1 MRKAIIITVGLMAL
15 LLPGVA
21 SAQDSTVEFAIT
33 VPEGVQ
39 VIEDVPGYRES
50 FTYDVPAEAIGL
62 TCTAVDVSDNN
73 KSVHLG
79 NNIELTSAS
88 GSVVLEDVE
97 RGPGVTTVGI
107 GTVVLGSTVTATI
120 VLSPEPNWFDR
131 SIFSGQHTVTI
142 ACDVPPPTTT
152 LPPPDTDPVCE
163 PALFKIEGG
172 QLVDSTVDS
181 VTFVFSGL
189 DSVTV
194 TYDPAVVNVTAVSV
208 KGGSE
213 QNGGGYVTYVGGPY
227 VDLTAP
233 FNPQSEQVFSI
244 SHIIVCGDEP
254 TPSTTTVPP
263 TTTIPPTTTT
273 EAPCDEDDPCWD
285 CETMGNGIC
294 GTTTTTEAPLETTTT
309 TNPPNETTTT
319 TETPENPTTTVVI
332 DTETECYETEDGA
345 YTRVWEVVDGERV
358 RIIEEGPSL
367 ACTGGEEH
375 ELNRTAIAFVG
386 FALLAAGFGLLAFSR
401 NRRL

>member
-97 RGPGVTTVGI
+97 RGPGVTTVGTGSI
-107 GTVVLGSTVTATI
+107 VLGSTVTATI

-142 ACDVPPPTTT
+142 TCDVPPPTTT
-152 LPPPDTDPVCE
+152 LPPPETDPVCE
-163 PALFKIEGG
+163 PALFKIEGS
-172 QLVDSTVDS
+172 QLTDSTVNG
-181 VTFVFSGL
+181 VTFVFNGL

-213 QNGGGYVTYVGGPY
+213 QNGGGYATYVGGPY

-233 FNPQSEQVFSI
+233 LNPQSGKVFSI
-244 SHIIVCGDEP
+244 SHIIVCGEEAP
-254 TPSTTTVPP
+254 PVTTT
-263 TTTIPPTTTT
+263 TEPPTTTT
-273 EAPCDEDDPCWD
+273 EPPE
-285 CETMGNGIC
+285 I
-294 GTTTTTEAPLETTTT
+294 TTTTEVPPETTTTSPPVETTTT
-309 TNPPNETTTT
+309 TNPPVETTTT
-319 TETPENPTTTVVI
+319 TETPEDPTTTVV
-332 DTETECYETEDGA
+332 DDSPDELPRTGPED
-345 YTRVWEVVDGERV
+345 
-358 RIIEEGPSL
+358 L
-367 ACTGGEEH
+367 AW
-375 ELNRTAIAFVG
+375 
-386 FALLAAGFGLLAFSR
+386 FALAGAALLMSGFGALAFSR
-401 NRRL
+401 KRNNIG